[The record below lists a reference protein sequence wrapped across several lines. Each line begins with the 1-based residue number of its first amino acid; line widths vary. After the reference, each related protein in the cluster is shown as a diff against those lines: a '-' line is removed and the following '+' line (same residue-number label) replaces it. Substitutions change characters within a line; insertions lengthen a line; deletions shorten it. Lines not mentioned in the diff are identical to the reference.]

1 MSSPTVPRHRLR
13 PPRQPL
19 DAAPAPDAPDPDTAG
34 RAAALELEVEQLR
47 AAMASRATIEQA
59 KGILMLLTTCSDE
72 VAFELL
78 THISGHTH
86 RKVRDVAQALTGS
99 ACGSTDLPA
108 DIRAILRDACPPGPP
123 RP

>member
-13 PPRQPL
+13 PPRRPL
-19 DAAPAPDAPDPDTAG
+19 ATPAPDAPEPADAG
-34 RAAALELEVEQLR
+34 RTAALELEVEQLR
-47 AAMASRATIEQA
+47 TAMASRAAIEQA
-59 KGILMLLTTCSDE
+59 KGILMLLATCSDE

-99 ACGSTDLPA
+99 ACGSAELPA
-108 DIRAILRDACPPGPP
+108 DIRAVLLDVCPPGPP
-123 RP
+123 RH